1 MPAEKPKKWK
11 IQTDPQDSGRIK
23 QEVNDMSLTKEQ
35 VAEHMKDPAIFC
47 CRRQKGLKIS
57 EADLEDPAIFDD
69 MIDAGLL
76 KLSDDGLTIEQ
87 VLGTTLTT
95 DVEALTPITPAV
107 LDHVNEISAPAAD
120 EKPEDTEAAAAP
132 APVPAAPQITTTTG
146 SDGMIHIEIG
156 KAEKI
161 EGIKLDVP
169 VFGGP
174 AGPAGPAPVIPAA
187 AAPAA
192 KKGEKKVIRTL
203 TKKHIK
209 ITDVEIGD
217 ETSIKDG
224 KITIDKKLTELAL
237 KEDPLCKSLA
247 LDVIY
252 PDKRHVY
259 TDTIMDVCPIATK
272 VEGELGE
279 GVTKVADG
287 VVFMLTG
294 VDEDGVQVHEFG
306 SSEGYL
312 DERMYFGHPGCA
324 DENDIIIRCH
334 AVIASKTGMTRPG
347 PFAAHK
353 CQDYIIQVIRD
364 KLKTYEGEV
373 VREEVC
379 EDVRREGNPRVVL
392 VKEIMG
398 QGAMHDN
405 VICPNEP
412 CGVFGGQKNVD
423 CGNVPIMLTPNQVR
437 DGSIH
442 ALTCI
447 GPATKEM
454 TRHYIREPLVEGLAA
469 DPELDLIG
477 VIFVGSPQVNDEKM
491 WVSERLGSLL
501 ESLDVDGCIITTE
514 GFGNNHIDFIQHIGQ
529 AGKRGIPV
537 VGVSFCAYQGQL
549 VVGNKYATAMV
560 EENMDAGGFENN
572 IAGCSCITKEVAA
585 RAIQMLKN
593 RMAGVDIKPAPKKW
607 NNDVINA
614 NNKLLGLPETKLVES
629 GTLH

>member
-1 MPAEKPKKWK
+1 MS
-11 IQTDPQDSGRIK
+11 IT
-23 QEVNDMSLTKEQ
+23 QETLQK
-35 VAEHMKDPAIFC
+35 HLKDPAIFC
-47 CRRQKGLKIS
+47 CRRQKGLVIGA
-57 EADLEDPAIFDD
+57 ADLEDPSLFDD
-69 MIDAGLL
+69 MVEAGLL
-76 KLSDDGLTIEQ
+76 TLSDDGLTIEQ
-87 VLGTTLTT
+87 VLGSTLLC
-95 DVEALTPITPAV
+95 DVEALTPITRAV
-107 LDHVNEISAPAAD
+107 LDKVNDAAVAKEAKKEEPAA
-120 EKPEDTEAAAAP
+120 KSKVPAPVVKTEAA
-132 APVPAAPQITTTTG
+132 PVVTTQKG
-146 SDGMIHIEIG
+146 GNGMIHIEIG
-156 KAEKI
+156 HAEKF
-161 EGIKLDVP
+161 EGLCIDVP
-169 VFGGP
+169 VI
-174 AGPAGPAPVIPAA
+174 AGAALAG

-192 KKGEKKVIRTL
+192 AHAPAASPEAPATGEKKVIRVL
-203 TKKHIK
+203 KKQHIK
-209 ITDVEIGD
+209 ITDAEIGT

-224 KITIDKKLTELAL
+224 KITIDGSIVEKAIL
-237 KEDPLCKSLA
+237 EDPLCKSMK
-247 LDVIY
+247 LDVIH
-252 PDKRHVY
+252 PSERHQY
-259 TDTIMDVCPIATK
+259 TETIMDVCPIATK
-272 VEGELGE
+272 VDGEIGS
-279 GVTKVADG
+279 GITKVADG

-312 DERMYFGHPGCA
+312 DEKMYFGHPGCA

-334 AVIASKTGMTRPG
+334 VVIQRLSGMTRPG

-353 CQDYIIQVIRD
+353 CQDYVIQAVRD
-364 KLKTYEGEV
+364 QLKKYEGEI
-373 VREEVC
+373 VREEIC
-379 EDVRREGNPRVVL
+379 EDVRRPGNPRVVL

-405 VICPNEP
+405 VICPTEP
-412 CGVFGGQKNVD
+412 CGILGGQKNVD
-423 CGNVPIMLTPNQVR
+423 CGNVPIILTPNQVR

-469 DPELDLIG
+469 DTEMDLVG
-477 VIFVGSPQVNDEKM
+477 VVFVGSPQVNDEKL

-501 ESLDVDGCIITTE
+501 ESLDIDGCIITTE

-549 VVGNKYATAMV
+549 VVGNEYATAMV
-560 EENMDAGGFENN
+560 EENMDKGGFENN
-572 IAGCSCITKEVAA
+572 VAGCSCVTKEVAA

-593 RMAGVDIKPAPKKW
+593 KMSGVEIAPAPKKW

-614 NNKLLGLPETKLVES
+614 NNKLLGLPETKLLDN

>member
-1 MPAEKPKKWK
+1 
-11 IQTDPQDSGRIK
+11 
-23 QEVNDMSLTKEQ
+23 
-35 VAEHMKDPAIFC
+35 
-47 CRRQKGLKIS
+47 
-57 EADLEDPAIFDD
+57 
-69 MIDAGLL
+69 
-76 KLSDDGLTIEQ
+76 
-87 VLGTTLTT
+87 
-95 DVEALTPITPAV
+95 
-107 LDHVNEISAPAAD
+107 
-120 EKPEDTEAAAAP
+120 
-132 APVPAAPQITTTTG
+132 
-146 SDGMIHIEIG
+146 MIHIEIG
-156 KAEKI
+156 KAEKFD
-161 EGIKLDVP
+161 GLKLDVP
-169 VFGGP
+169 VFAGAAP
-174 AGPAGPAPVIPAA
+174 AGVA
-187 AAPAA
+187 AAPADV
-192 KKGEKKVIRTL
+192 KTGEKTVIRKL
-203 TKKHIK
+203 IKKHIK
-209 ITDVEIGD
+209 ISDVKLGK

-224 KITIDKKLTELAL
+224 VITIDKDIVKKAVG
-237 KEDPLCKSLA
+237 EDVLCKSLE
-247 LDVIY
+247 LDVIH
-252 PDKRHVY
+252 PNERHIY
-259 TDTIMDVCPIATK
+259 TETIMDVCPIATK

-279 GVTKVADG
+279 GVTKVCDG

-312 DERMYFGHPGCA
+312 DEKMYFGHPGCA

-334 AVIASKTGMTRPG
+334 AVVQRLSGMTRPG

-353 CQDYIIQVIRD
+353 CQDYIVQAIREQ
-364 KLKTYEGEV
+364 LKGYEGEV

-379 EDVRREGNPRVVL
+379 EDVRRVGNPRVAL

-405 VICPNEP
+405 VLCPEEP
-412 CGVFGGQKNVD
+412 CGIKGGQKNVD
-423 CGNVPIMLTPNQVR
+423 CGNVPILLTPNQVR

-469 DPELDLIG
+469 DDELDLIG
-477 VIFVGSPQVNDEKM
+477 VICIGSPQVNDEKM
-491 WVSERLGSLL
+491 WVSERLGSLM
-501 ESLDVDGCIITTE
+501 ESMNLDGVIITTE

-549 VVGNKYATAMV
+549 VVGNEYADAMV
-560 EENMDAGGFENN
+560 EENMDAGGFEDD
-572 IAGCSCITKEVAA
+572 IAGTSCVTPEVAA

-593 RMAGVDIKPAPKKW
+593 KMAGVAIKPAEKKW

>member
-1 MPAEKPKKWK
+1 
-11 IQTDPQDSGRIK
+11 
-23 QEVNDMSLTKEQ
+23 MSITKETL
-35 VAEHMKDPAIFC
+35 EKHLKDPAIFC
-47 CRRQKGLKIS
+47 CRRQKGLVIS
-57 EADLEDPAIFDD
+57 AADLEDPDLFDD
-69 MIDAGLL
+69 MVEAGLL
-76 KLSDDGLTIEQ
+76 ELSPDGLRIEQ
-87 VLGTTLTT
+87 VLGSTLLE
-95 DVEALTPITPAV
+95 DVEALTPITRNV
-107 LDHVNEISAPAAD
+107 LSGVNEEASGSPEAD
-120 EKPEDTEAAAAP
+120 LPEKESDCTELESCT
-132 APVPAAPQITTTTG
+132 APVITTRMG
-146 SDGMIHIEIG
+146 GNGMIHIEIA
-156 KAEKI
+156 KADKI
-161 EGIKLDVP
+161 EGLKLDVP
-169 VFGGP
+169 VGMAAAGVDTP
-174 AGPAGPAPVIPAA
+174 AVLTEDKPEAGPGTVQT
-187 AAPAA
+187 
-192 KKGEKKVIRTL
+192 GTKKVIRTL

-209 ITDVEIGD
+209 ITRVELGD
-217 ETSIKDG
+217 KTEIKDG
-224 KITIDKKLTELAL
+224 VLSIDKSIVDKAVL
-237 KEDPLCKSLA
+237 EDPLCKSLA

-252 PDKRHVY
+252 PDQRHQY
-259 TDTIMDVCPIATK
+259 TETIMDVCPIATK

-279 GVTKVADG
+279 GITKVADG

-312 DERMYFGHPGCA
+312 DEKMYFGHPGCA

-334 AVIASKTGMTRPG
+334 AVIQRLTGMTRPG

-353 CQDYIIQVIRD
+353 CQDYIIQAVRNE
-364 KLKTYEGEV
+364 LKKYDGEV
-373 VREEVC
+373 VREEIC
-379 EDVRREGNPRVVL
+379 EDVRRTGNPRVVL

-405 VICPNEP
+405 VICPTEP
-412 CGVFGGQKNVD
+412 CGILGGQKNVD

-469 DPELDLIG
+469 DSEIDLIG
-477 VIFVGSPQVNDEKM
+477 VVFVGSPQVNDEKM

-501 ESLDVDGCIITTE
+501 ESLDIDGCIITTE

-549 VVGNKYATAMV
+549 VVGNKYADAMV
-560 EENMDAGGFENN
+560 EENMDMGGFENN
-572 IAGCSCITKEVAA
+572 VAGCSCVTKEVAA

-593 RMAGVDIKPAPKKW
+593 KMAGVEIKPAPKKW
-607 NNDVINA
+607 SNDVINA
-614 NNKLLGLPETKLVES
+614 NNKLLGLAETKLLDN

>member
-1 MPAEKPKKWK
+1 
-11 IQTDPQDSGRIK
+11 
-23 QEVNDMSLTKEQ
+23 MSITKETL
-35 VAEHMKDPAIFC
+35 EKHLKDPAIFC
-47 CRRQKGLKIS
+47 CRREKGLVIS
-57 EADLEDPAIFDD
+57 AADLEDPSLFED
-69 MIDAGLL
+69 MEEAGLL
-76 KLSDDGLTIEQ
+76 TLSPDGLRIEQ
-87 VLGTTLTT
+87 VLGSTLLT
-95 DVEALTPITPAV
+95 DVEALTPITPDV
-107 LDHVNEISAPAAD
+107 LDKVNENVSDRKEEVPGVAKAK
-120 EKPEDTEAAAAP
+120 ESLK
-132 APVPAAPQITTTTG
+132 APVIRTTKG
-146 SDGMIHIEIG
+146 GNGMIHIEIE
-156 KAEKI
+156 KADKI
-161 EGIKLDVP
+161 EGLKLDVP
-169 VFGGP
+169 VFGIMSASEMPEAEGVE
-174 AGPAGPAPVIPAA
+174 ACINASKQV
-187 AAPAA
+187 
-192 KKGEKKVIRTL
+192 GEKKVIRKL
-203 TKKHIK
+203 IKKHMK
-209 ITDVEIGD
+209 ITDVEIGE
-217 ETSIKDG
+217 ETTIKDG
-224 KITIDKKLTELAL
+224 KITIDKRIVEKAVL
-237 KEDPLCKSLA
+237 EDPLCKSIS

-259 TDTIMDVCPIATK
+259 TETIMDVCPIATK

-279 GVTKVADG
+279 GVTKVAEG

-294 VDEDGVQVHEFG
+294 VDEDGIQVHEFG

-312 DERMYFGHPGCA
+312 DEKMYFGHPGCA

-334 AVIASKTGMTRPG
+334 AVIERLTGMTRPG

-353 CQDYIIQVIRD
+353 CQDYIIQAIRNE
-364 KLKTYEGEV
+364 LKKYEGEV

-379 EDVRREGNPRVVL
+379 EDVRRSGNPRVVL

-405 VICPNEP
+405 VICPTEP
-412 CGVFGGQKNVD
+412 CGILGGQKNVD

-469 DPELDLIG
+469 DDELDLIG
-477 VIFVGSPQVNDEKM
+477 VTFVGSPQVNDEKL

-501 ESLDVDGCIITTE
+501 ETLDIDGCIITTE

-549 VVGNKYATAMV
+549 VVGNEYATAMV
-560 EENMDAGGFENN
+560 EENMDKGGFENN
-572 IAGCSCITKEVAA
+572 VAGCSCVTKEVAT

-593 RMAGVDIKPAPKKW
+593 KMAGVEIKPAPKKW

-614 NNKLLGLPETKLVES
+614 NNKLLGLPETKLVDN

>member
-1 MPAEKPKKWK
+1 MS
-11 IQTDPQDSGRIK
+11 IT
-23 QEVNDMSLTKEQ
+23 QETLEQ
-35 VAEHMKDPAIFC
+35 HLKDPAIFC
-47 CRRQKGLKIS
+47 CRREKGLVIS
-57 EADLEDPAIFDD
+57 AADLEDPSLFDD
-69 MIDAGLL
+69 MEEAGLL
-76 KLSDDGLTIEQ
+76 KLSPDGLKIEQ
-87 VLGTTLTT
+87 VLGSTLLT
-95 DVEALTPITPAV
+95 DVEALTPITKDV
-107 LDHVNEISAPAAD
+107 LDKINEPEAPAA
-120 EKPEDTEAAAAP
+120 PEEATEAPKPAAPIIRTTGGNGMLHIEIDKATNLEGLRLDVPLTAGIPAETTASVPAAAP
-132 APVPAAPQITTTTG
+132 EAPVPT
-146 SDGMIHIEIG
+146 
-156 KAEKI
+156 
-161 EGIKLDVP
+161 
-169 VFGGP
+169 
-174 AGPAGPAPVIPAA
+174 
-187 AAPAA
+187 
-192 KKGEKKVIRTL
+192 GEKKVIRTL
-203 TKKHIK
+203 KKQHIK
-209 ITDVEIGD
+209 ITAVEIGD

-224 KITIDKKLTELAL
+224 KITIDKAIVEKAV
-237 KEDPLCKSLA
+237 KEDPLCKSIA

-252 PDKRHVY
+252 PDQRHIY
-259 TDTIMDVCPIATK
+259 TETIMDVCPIATK

-312 DERMYFGHPGCA
+312 DEKMYFGHPGCA

-334 AVIASKTGMTRPG
+334 AVIERLTGMTRPG

-353 CQDYIIQVIRD
+353 CQDYIIQAVRNE
-364 KLKTYEGEV
+364 LKGYDGEV
-373 VREEVC
+373 VREEIC
-379 EDVRREGNPRVVL
+379 EDIRRSGNPRVVL

-405 VICPNEP
+405 VICPTEP
-412 CGVFGGQKNVD
+412 CGILGGQKNVD

-469 DPELDLIG
+469 DQELDLIG
-477 VIFVGSPQVNDEKM
+477 VVCVGSPQVNDEKL

-501 ESLDVDGCIITTE
+501 EALDIDGCIITTE

-560 EENMDAGGFENN
+560 EENMDKGGFENN
-572 IAGCSCITKEVAA
+572 VAGCSCVTKEVAT

-593 RMAGVDIKPAPKKW
+593 KMAGVEVKPAPKKW
-607 NNDVINA
+607 NNDVINS
-614 NNKLLGLPETKLVES
+614 NNKLLGLPETVLYDN

>member
-1 MPAEKPKKWK
+1 
-11 IQTDPQDSGRIK
+11 
-23 QEVNDMSLTKEQ
+23 MSMTKEQ
-35 VAEHMKDPAIFC
+35 AEAHLADPAVFC
-47 CRRQKGLKIS
+47 CRRQKGLTIS
-57 EADLEDPAIFDD
+57 AADLEDPGIFDD
-69 MIDAGLL
+69 MEEAGLL
-76 KLSDDGLTIEQ
+76 KLSADGLTVAE
-87 VLGTTLTT
+87 VLGATLTQ
-95 DVEALTPITPAV
+95 DVEALTPITAGV
-107 LDHVNEISAPAAD
+107 LDHVNAKAGAPAA
-120 EKPEDTEAAAAP
+120 PAPAPAAPAPAAAP
-132 APVPAAPQITTTTG
+132 AAPAAPVPVATTMTG
-146 SDGMIHIEIG
+146 GTMHIEIG
-156 KAEKI
+156 AAEKLAGLSI
-161 EGIKLDVP
+161 DIPL
-169 VFGGP
+169 GGCAAPSAAP
-174 AGPAGPAPVIPAA
+174 AAAA

-192 KKGEKKVIRTL
+192 KPAGTKKVIRTL
-203 TKKHIK
+203 LKKHIK
-209 ITDVEIGD
+209 ITDAVIGT
-217 ETSIKDG
+217 ETKIENG
-224 KITIDKKLTELAL
+224 VITIDGNIVDKAV
-237 KEDPLCKSLA
+237 KEDPLCKSLK
-247 LDVIY
+247 LDVIH
-252 PDKRHVY
+252 PDERHIY

-272 VEGELGE
+272 VEGALGE
-279 GVTKVADG
+279 GITKVADG
-287 VVFMLTG
+287 IVFLLTG

-312 DERMYFGHPGCA
+312 DEKMYFGHPGCA
-324 DENDIIIRCH
+324 DPGDIIIRCH
-334 AVIASKTGMTRPG
+334 AVIAKNTGMTRPG

-353 CQDYIIQVIRD
+353 CEDYIIQAVRD
-364 KLKTYEGEV
+364 ELKKYEGEV
-373 VREEVC
+373 VREEHC
-379 EDVRREGNPRVVL
+379 EDLRREGNPRVVL

-405 VICPNEP
+405 VICPVEP
-412 CGVFGGQKNVD
+412 CGVKGGQKNVD

-469 DPELDLIG
+469 DTELDLIG

-501 ESLDVDGCIITTE
+501 ESLDIDGCIITTE

-549 VVGNKYATAMV
+549 VVGNKYADAMV

-572 IAGCSCITKEVAA
+572 VCGCSCVTKEVAA
-585 RAIQMLKN
+585 RAIAMLKN
-593 RMAGVDIKPAPKKW
+593 KMAGVAIKPAPKKW

-614 NNKLLGLPETKLVES
+614 NNRLIGLPETKLVES